1 MFNYQHRLFLRFS
14 TNMPTHD
21 LTKMRLTAGLGMNME
36 VVGGDGNRHTG
47 TLIGLVPGRTV
58 LVTTPMLGENR
69 PLLLRKDQS
78 VICRFFS
85 HKVAC
90 AFRSQVVHLCTTPM
104 HYFHLG
110 WPSQVEVGTIRKSE
124 RVLANLQVSIVNQ
137 SDSSWE
143 RTFGAIVDLSTSGA
157 RLESVDPIGG
167 VGEQILISGKVVI
180 GHVTRL
186 ISIEA
191 IIRAEL
197 DKFELANSTAA
208 YGIEFK
214 YVSDIDFLALQ
225 AFVNSQVAK
234 GAER

>member
-1 MFNYQHRLFLRFS
+1 
-14 TNMPTHD
+14 MPTND
-21 LTKMRLTAGLGMNME
+21 LSKMQLTAGLGINME
-36 VVGGDGNRHTG
+36 VVDGDGKRHKG

-69 PLLLRKDQS
+69 PLLLRKEQTL
-78 VICRFFS
+78 ICRFFS

-90 AFRSQVVHLCTTPM
+90 AFRSQVVHICTTPM
-104 HYFHLG
+104 HYLHLG
-110 WPSQVEVGTIRKSE
+110 WPSQVEVGAVRKSE
-124 RVLANLQVSIVNQ
+124 RVLANLQVSVVNQ
-137 SDSSWE
+137 SDTSWE
-143 RTFGAIVDLSTSGA
+143 RTFGAIVDLSTTGA
-157 RLESVDPIGG
+157 RLESVDPIGV

-197 DKFELANSTAA
+197 DKYELANSTAA

-214 YVSDIDFLALQ
+214 FVSDIDFLALQ
-225 AFVNSQVAK
+225 AFVNGQIAK
-234 GAER
+234 GAGR

>member
-1 MFNYQHRLFLRFS
+1 
-14 TNMPTHD
+14 MPTND
-21 LTKMRLTAGLGMNME
+21 LSKMRLVAGLNINME
-36 VVGGDGNRHTG
+36 VVGNEGNRHQG
-47 TLIGLVPGRTV
+47 TLIGLVPGRSV

-69 PLLLRKDQS
+69 PLLLRKDQTL
-78 VICRFFS
+78 ICRFFS

-110 WPSQVEVGTIRKSE
+110 WPSLVEVGAVRSSE
-124 RVLANLQVSIVNQ
+124 RVMANVQVSIVNQ
-137 SDSSWE
+137 SDNSWE

-157 RLESVDPIGG
+157 RIESVDPIGSI
-167 VGEQILISGKVVI
+167 GEQILISGKVVV

-191 IIRAEL
+191 TIRAEL
-197 DKFELANSTAA
+197 DKFQLPNSTAA

-214 YVSDIDFLALQ
+214 FVSDIDFLALQ
-225 AFVNSQVAK
+225 AFVK
-234 GAER
+234 GQIERGADR